1 MWAVLLPTLLWLG
14 SAQAQCGYETTLLK
28 TLHEQSCYGF
38 NLTGNSTYGPCS
50 CRYMYGHTRCE
61 CTEQHCDGVIHRVW
75 VRKSLGLGSRGWT
88 DAWSGVAC
96 GGWLWVAVQ

>member
-61 CTEQHCDGVIHRVW
+61 CTEQHCDRVHRVQVLPW
-75 VRKSLGLGSRGWT
+75 CYS
-88 DAWSGVAC
+88 
-96 GGWLWVAVQ
+96 